1 VIGRS
6 SDVRKTP
13 LGQSIA
19 ELGGRQITRNLWREL
34 ERLGDTAAFNA
45 RADRVLAGWSGD
57 GYTAMWALTTADLV
71 ALTEQAGA
79 SRLIPL
85 GQIEGVVRP
94 AGDTIRLLLDGAHLT
109 AFRSAE
115 AEIGSF
121 AQAVADRAGA
131 PLGSADMLFSADGP
145 VRLTGTPS
153 TITGQYLGGYGDVAA
168 GPVAVVF
175 DDAGVHVAPAATPWW
190 QTCALAWSDV
200 RELRVE
206 GREETRQ
213 RVTAARILIAG
224 PLALAIP
231 KDEDWSH
238 AYMTVAARDGDM
250 VVRIEGARP
259 MELKIRLGDV
269 LRRPAARMQE
279 AEPGAGA
286 AAAADLVDQ
295 VARLGELHAR
305 GVLTDEEFAAAK
317 RKLLG
322 L

>member
-6 SDVRKTP
+6 EVRKTP
-13 LGQSIA
+13 LGESLA
-19 ELGGRQITRNLWREL
+19 ELGGRRITRYLWKEL
-34 ERLGDTAAFNA
+34 ERLGDTAAFHA

-57 GYTAMWALTTADLV
+57 GYTAVWALTTSELV

-94 AGDTIRLLLDGAHLT
+94 SDETMRVLVDGAAFA
-109 AFRSAE
+109 AFRTPD
-115 AEIGSF
+115 AEIAAF
-121 AQAVADRAGA
+121 ARAVADRAGA
-131 PLGSADMLFSADGP
+131 PLGGVDMLFSADGP
-145 VRLTGTPS
+145 VSLTGTPT
-153 TITGQYLGGYGDVAA
+153 TITGQYLGGYGDMAA

-175 DDAGVHVAPAATPWW
+175 DDVGVHLAPAAKPWW

-200 RELRVE
+200 REVRVE
-206 GREETRQ
+206 GHEETRR
-213 RVTAARILIAG
+213 RVTATRMLAVGL
-224 PLALAIP
+224 LALAIP
-231 KDEDWSH
+231 KDEEFSH
-238 AYMTVAARDGDM
+238 AYVTVAATDGDL
-250 VVRIEGARP
+250 VVRIDHARP
-259 MELKIRLGDV
+259 QELKARLGEV
-269 LRRPAARMQE
+269 LRRPAAAADGGQ
-279 AEPGAGA
+279 PTAGA
-286 AAAADLVDQ
+286 AADLADQ